1 MPTLA
6 ATLRTEIRGGAA
18 VEVQKALRRLRRIQK
33 QVKALRTSSRRHKRA
48 LSGIERGVHR
58 LTDRLATRGSR
69 AGARAP
75 ARGPRVPPRAI
86 RALRRRLKLTRV
98 QFAKLVGVS
107 PGSIFGWETGRTVP
121 RGGSRARLG
130 ELKKAG
136 PRAHQGRARG
146 GAARGRRRRRR
157 ARA

>member
-6 ATLRTEIRGGAA
+6 ATLRTEIRRLAT

-33 QVKALRTSSRRHKRA
+33 QVKALRTVSRRHKRA
-48 LSGIERGVHR
+48 LSAIERSVHR

-75 ARGPRVPPRAI
+75 RGPRVSPRAI

-121 RGGSRARLG
+121 RGGSRTRLV

-136 PRAHQGRARG
+136 PRAHQRRARG
-146 GAARGRRRRRR
+146 VAARGRRRRRR

>member
-6 ATLRTEIRGGAA
+6 ATLRTEIRRLAA
-18 VEVQKALRRLRRIQK
+18 VEVQKTLRRLRRIQK
-33 QVKALRTSSRRHKRA
+33 QIRALRLASRRQKLA

-58 LTDRLATRGSR
+58 LTDRLAKSGSR
-69 AGARAP
+69 AGLRAP

-86 RALRRRLKLTRV
+86 RALRRGLKMTRV
-98 QFAKLVGVS
+98 RFAKLVGVS

-121 RGGSRARLG
+121 RGGSRARLI

-136 PRAHQGRARG
+136 PRAHQRRARV
-146 GAARGRRRRRR
+146 AAGRGRRRRRR